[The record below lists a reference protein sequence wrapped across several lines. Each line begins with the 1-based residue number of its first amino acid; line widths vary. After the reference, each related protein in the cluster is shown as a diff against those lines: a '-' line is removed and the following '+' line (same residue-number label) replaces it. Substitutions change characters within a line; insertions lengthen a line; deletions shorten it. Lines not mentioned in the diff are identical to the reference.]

1 MGVTVLE
8 DGSIAACSKFG
19 VIMITRMKE
28 DSTFLL
34 MDTLLLP
41 KYATAKPSHVSN
53 SISSDG
59 QMIFIASQREMIRV
73 DYDPAMSKLVFKWSN
88 VYGPASAALVC
99 GSSGSWLRL
108 HPNRYFLW
116 GPASGDHY

>member
-8 DGSIAACSKFG
+8 DGSIEACSKFG

-59 QMIFIASQREMIRV
+59 QMIFIASQREML
-73 DYDPAMSKLVFKWSN
+73 S
-88 VYGPASAALVC
+88 C
-99 GSSGSWLRL
+99 
-108 HPNRYFLW
+108 
-116 GPASGDHY
+116 